1 MAYGSG
7 RELQGWY
14 QRGES
19 SVSGHVGTSRLLVS
33 VADHAEAIEALQT
46 DIDILDLKNPD
57 EGALGA
63 LPLEEVRLILQS
75 NNGCK
80 QTSATIGDVPMQP
93 ELVAERVR
101 RMLATGVDIVK
112 IGFFNNQGHE
122 ACIDAMA
129 AFTAQGAK
137 LVAVLFADSRPNLKL
152 LPKLKS
158 AGFYGVML
166 DTAHKDGRHL
176 LDHIWLDDLHAFVA
190 QARGLGLQSGLAGS
204 LRAQHIEALVPVG
217 ADYLG
222 FRGGICEGFER
233 RNKVS
238 RNKIVDLHNMLR
250 KCNIPQ
256 V

>member
-1 MAYGSG
+1 M
-7 RELQGWY
+7 
-14 QRGES
+14 
-19 SVSGHVGTSRLLVS
+19 SGHRRTSRLLVS

-46 DIDILDLKNPD
+46 DIDILDLKNPQ

-63 LPLEEVRLILQS
+63 LPLAQVRLILQS

-93 ELVAERVR
+93 ELVVERVEQ
-101 RMLATGVDIVK
+101 MLATGVDIVK
-112 IGFFNNQGHE
+112 IGFFGSQGHE
-122 ACIDAMA
+122 ACIDAMTT
-129 AFTAQGAK
+129 FTAQGAR
-137 LVAVLFADSRPNLKL
+137 LVAVLFADSRPNLDL
-152 LPKLKS
+152 LPRLKA

-166 DTAHKDGRHL
+166 DTAYKDGRHL
-176 LDHIWLDDLHAFVA
+176 LDHILLDDLYGFVA
-190 QARGLGLQSGLAGS
+190 QARHLGLQSGLAGS

-222 FRGGICEGFER
+222 FRGGICDGFER

-238 RNKIVDLHNMLR
+238 GTKIKHLHQMLH
-250 KCNIPQ
+250 KCNTLQ